1 MSVCGRVHT
10 SVHEE
15 RRGCSLDLEWQESVD
30 QDMAGVGAEPDP
42 LKNRKHSYPLS
53 ISPAH
58 NNYSAL
64 RAGSQLN
71 FIQINNIYNVLKEH
85 SSLPYT

>member
-1 MSVCGRVHT
+1 MSVCGCVHM

-15 RRGCSLDLEWQESVD
+15 QRGCSLDLEWQEGVG
-30 QDMAGVGAEPDP
+30 QNMAGIGAEPDP
-42 LKNRKHSYPLS
+42 LKNRKHSYLLS

-71 FIQINNIYNVLKEH
+71 FIQNNNIYNVLKEH
-85 SSLPYT
+85 SSLPYS